1 MKQHWLSRKETI
13 RKLWV
18 TFAVVLVATVIAER
32 LVDSDPHFA
41 VESWF
46 GFNAWFGL
54 LACAGLIAVAKFL
67 GVFLKRPDRY
77 YEDRDG

>member
-1 MKQHWLSRKETI
+1 MKPHWLSRRETI

-18 TFAVVLVATVIAER
+18 AFAVVLVVTVLAER
-32 LVDSDPHFA
+32 LVEHDPHFA
-41 VESWF
+41 VEAWF
-46 GFNAWFGL
+46 GFNAWFGF
-54 LACAGLIAVAKFL
+54 LACAGLIALAKLL